1 MENNFVAVRIQD
13 STYQNILRFDVP
25 VNKSHLVKIV
35 DPQSHLCCVEAD
47 AGLVQTVGEKEIEN
61 INLEKRLIVERSE
74 QPREI
79 G

>member
-1 MENNFVAVRIQD
+1 MTCSATIIQQ

-35 DPQSHLCCVEAD
+35 DAQSHLRCVETD

-61 INLEKRLIVERSE
+61 IDFEKRLIELFE
-74 QPREI
+74 QSREM

>member
-1 MENNFVAVRIQD
+1 MTCSATIFQQ

-47 AGLVQTVGEKEIEN
+47 AGLVQAVREKEIEN
-61 INLEKRLIVERSE
+61 IDFKERPIVDLSG
-74 QPREI
+74 QSREI